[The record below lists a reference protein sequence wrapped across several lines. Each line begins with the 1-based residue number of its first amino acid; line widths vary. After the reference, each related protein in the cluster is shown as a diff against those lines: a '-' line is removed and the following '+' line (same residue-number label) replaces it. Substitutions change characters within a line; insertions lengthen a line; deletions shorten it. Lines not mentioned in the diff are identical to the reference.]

1 MTRPGLCASRSS
13 TVHRTDAPVE
23 TSVTFTT
30 VPNAKVGLAQ
40 VPAGE
45 PYHDARPLVSCAG
58 AAGGTGAT
66 GFGTGTATGG
76 LGVATTATGT
86 TTGGFGLGA
95 VGGGEGVEDVVVGVG
110 NTCRYETF
118 TTRVMGPDNV
128 TGNDALVTALDG
140 GAGRARRVKAT
151 GVVHDVDRR
160 VSGSSARPGRAPA
173 WCPRPCNVARCG
185 VASRRSGTTTTARQ
199 HASCAPCRNPPAL
212 RVLRSPPFLCGLHVN
227 CVGIA
232 NHVRRGRGHHQ
243 FDAKKAHLEAQRDR
257 ILKFRTVTREA
268 TERGKRTTCNGR

>member
-1 MTRPGLCASRSS
+1 
-13 TVHRTDAPVE
+13 
-23 TSVTFTT
+23 
-30 VPNAKVGLAQ
+30 

-45 PYHDARPLVSCAG
+45 PYHDASPLVSCAG
-58 AAGGTGAT
+58 AAGGAG
-66 GFGTGTATGG
+66 GTGLGTGATGG

-95 VGGGEGVEDVVVGVG
+95 VGGGGGVEDVVVVVG

-118 TTRVMGPDNV
+118 TTRARGPDIV
-128 TGNDALVTALDG
+128 SGNDAFVTAFDG
-140 GAGRARRVKAT
+140 GAMRARRVKAT

-160 VSGSSARPGRAPA
+160 VSGSWARPERAPA

-227 CVGIA
+227 CVGIEHDA
-232 NHVRRGRGHHQ
+232 RRRHAHHQ
-243 FDAKKAHLEAQRDR
+243 FNAPSAAVTCVTPD
-257 ILKFRTVTREA
+257 ILKLRSAVKDA
-268 TERGKRTTCNGR
+268 TERDTRATSPEGLWSAPVENTHFTG